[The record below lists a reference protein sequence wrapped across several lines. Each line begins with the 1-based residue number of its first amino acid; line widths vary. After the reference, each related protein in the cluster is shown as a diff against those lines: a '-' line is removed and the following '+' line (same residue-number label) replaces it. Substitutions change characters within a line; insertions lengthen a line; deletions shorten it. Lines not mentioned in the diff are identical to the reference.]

1 MTAGARRARYAFF
14 ACGLVA
20 ACHSGP
26 VPLRLGTTYTVQ
38 QSGALAVLESLWTA
52 RGTAPLAT
60 VIGPSGQILRA
71 AANGDLDVVITHAPP
86 LEERLLVG
94 PGHAL
99 LRCSL
104 AASRF
109 AIVGP
114 RTDPAQVATAA
125 TAAEAF
131 RRIASAGGPFV
142 SRGDSSGTHVKEL
155 ALWRAAGVTPGPRW
169 YLESG
174 ADQATTL
181 HLADERRAYALADL
195 PTYARLTGLASR
207 ILFAAD
213 TALTNP
219 YTLYVI
225 RRPSAHPGAGDFAT
239 WATHGGR
246 DAMLALRLSDGTPAF
261 VPRAGDCAPPEV
273 TPRPDRAPRAAP
285 RPARS
290 PAQPS
295 AAALLGRWEYV
306 APRSRPPARP
316 SLGAGLQVSLELDS
330 AAGPTAHGR
339 VGRWFAG
346 DMGVRPAAFGP
357 VTAQLGDSGRVTIT
371 IPATRPEVAAITVLT
386 ARRGDD
392 TLAIIH
398 SARGNDAGP
407 FAEGP
412 GARFVRTGGATAKP

>member
-1 MTAGARRARYAFF
+1 VRHLAVVLVLVGACRPA
-14 ACGLVA
+14 
-20 ACHSGP
+20 SP
-26 VPLRLGTTYTVQ
+26 PLRLGTTYTVQ

-71 AANGDLDVVITHAPP
+71 AANGDLDAVITHAPA
-86 LEERLLVG
+86 LEEQLLVA

-99 LRCSL
+99 LRCPL

-109 AIVGP
+109 AVVGP
-114 RTDPAQVATAA
+114 ATDPAHVATAA

-131 RRIASAGGPFV
+131 RRIATAGGPFV
-142 SRGDSSGTHVKEL
+142 SRGDSSGTHLKEL
-155 ALWRAAGVTPGPRW
+155 ALWRGAGVTPAARW

-181 HLADERRAYALADL
+181 HLADERAAYALADL
-195 PTYARLTGLASR
+195 PTYARLAGLASR

-225 RRPSAHPGAGDFAT
+225 RRTAAHPAAGAFAT
-239 WATHGGR
+239 WAAHSGR
-246 DAMLALRLSDGTPAF
+246 DALLALRLSDGTPAF
-261 VPRAGDCAPPEV
+261 VPRAGDCTPPGV
-273 TPRPDRAPRAAP
+273 TPPGDRAPRAEP
-285 RPARS
+285 RPTQS

-295 AAALLGRWEYV
+295 GAALLGRWEYV
-306 APRSRPPARP
+306 APPRSRPPARP
-316 SLGAGLQVSLELDS
+316 SLDAGLQVSLELDS
-330 AAGPTAHGR
+330 AAGPTAYGR

-371 IPATRPEVAAITVLT
+371 IPATRPDVAAVTVLT
-386 ARRGDD
+386 TRRGDD
-392 TLAIIH
+392 TLAIMH

-412 GARFVRTGGATAKP
+412 GARFVRTSSATVKP